1 MIASGVPMRI
11 SVREE
16 NMILAT
22 VSSDAAFHRDVRAAL
37 DRALRFETV
46 WELGYDD
53 AARLRGVEAGRKCI
67 VIVDFAEPARA
78 MPVVRVGNGRAQLAT
93 IVVGA
98 GGSREELLELM
109 QAGVRD
115 VLPHFT
121 CREIKQAADRAAA
134 NLDSAGELLADLYAF
149 VPAKPGCGATTVAT
163 NAMAVAARQSEQPI
177 LLLDFDVRL
186 GMTTF
191 LLKAE
196 ATHTVVD
203 ALLRAREL
211 DQELWTSLVSRNG
224 NLHLLGSGPVDYSRM
239 IEAAQ
244 FAALLDFAVLRYPVV
259 AVDLPGTME
268 DYECD
273 ALVRAKRV
281 FLVSTPDIGALHV
294 ARRKS
299 VWLHDLH
306 LDGKVSV
313 VVNCVERRGSMSIA
327 DLERILQLPVRYVLP
342 ASGGEIARA
351 VGKGTVLDGS
361 SPLAKQIARI
371 ANDIAPA
378 RFAAVRPGPVRRFA
392 EYFSMSAVR
401 DAQAQR

>member
-1 MIASGVPMRI
+1 
-11 SVREE
+11 
-16 NMILAT
+16 L
-22 VSSDAAFHRDVRAAL
+22 H
-37 DRALRFETV
+37 FETV
-46 WELGYDD
+46 WDLGYDD
-53 AARLRGVEAGRKCI
+53 AARLRGVTDGQRCI
-67 VIVDFAEPARA
+67 VIVDFGEPARA
-78 MPVVRVGNGRAQLAT
+78 MAMVRVGNGRAQLAT

-115 VLPHFT
+115 VLPHFAP
-121 CREIKQAADRAAA
+121 REINQAAHRAAA
-134 NLDSAGELLADLYAF
+134 NLAAAGEVLADLYAF

-163 NAMAVAARQSEQPI
+163 NAMAVAARQATQPL

-196 ATHTVVD
+196 ATHTLVD
-203 ALLRAREL
+203 ALRRAREL
-211 DQELWTSLVSRNG
+211 DHELWTSLVSQIG
-224 NLHLLGSGPVDYSRM
+224 NLHLLGSGPVDYSQRL
-239 IEAAQ
+239 EAAQ
-244 FAALLDFAVLRYPVV
+244 FAALLDFALRRYPVV
-259 AVDLPGTME
+259 GVDLPGTME

-273 ALVRAKRV
+273 VLLRARRV
-281 FLVSTPDIGALHV
+281 FLVCTPDIGALHV

-327 DLERILQLPVRYVLP
+327 DLERIIELPVRYMLP
-342 ASGGEIARA
+342 ASGHEIARA
-351 VGKGTVLDGS
+351 VGKGTILDGS

-371 ANDIAPA
+371 AGDIAPA
-378 RFAAVRPGPVRRFA
+378 RPAAAVPAPPRRFA
-392 EYFSMSAVR
+392 EYFSISALR
-401 DAQAQR
+401 DAQPERRP